1 MAARA
6 IVIRAGGL
14 GRLPKAASR
23 IARWLVVAA
32 LLASVTACGGAGSKS
47 ATSAASHASFDAL
60 VGAGTQLLAHGNAAA
75 AAQLFQQ
82 AVAKQ
87 PHNPVGHYDLG
98 VAHAKEGLRRQSL
111 ADYAGALNQDP
122 KYVPAMYNLAI
133 SFIDRNPLV
142 SIYYLR
148 RVTQLRPDSPTA
160 WLHLGLLSYRIPR
173 CARLRSWRSNER
185 SFSSRGSA
193 GASLLSSWTK
203 SRQPISPR
211 PTGPRPPGER

>member
-14 GRLPKAASR
+14 RRLPRAASR
-23 IARWLVVAA
+23 IARWLAVAA
-32 LLASVTACGGAGSKS
+32 LLATVTACGGAGDKS

-111 ADYAGALNQDP
+111 ADYAGALQADP
-122 KYVPAMYNLAI
+122 KYVPALYNLGIAFSDQRPRAAI
-133 SFIDRNPLV
+133 F
-142 SIYYLR
+142 YLR
-148 RVTQLRPDSPTA
+148 RAIELKPDSPTA
-160 WLHLGLLSYRIPR
+160 LLHLGLIGYRYP
-173 CARLRSWRSNER
+173 RLRSAALQNLKRAIVLQPVLIDSIPAQLRARVRATHVVNKTAAT
-185 SFSSRGSA
+185 A
-193 GASLLSSWTK
+193 G
-203 SRQPISPR
+203 
-211 PTGPRPPGER
+211 G